1 MARQPKGTLTPGE
14 LRIMKVLWIRGPS
27 TAADVTEALM
37 RSKVAKNTV
46 LTMLKILERK
56 GKITHSTEGR
66 SFVYRPLVTEKAA
79 RRTML
84 DDVIGRFFS
93 GSRSAL
99 LLHILEDEQISRDDA
114 RRIQDVLESRR
125 GSKRGI

>member
-1 MARQPKGTLTPGE
+1 MARRPIATLTPGE
-14 LRIMKVLWIRGPS
+14 LRIMKILWARGPS

-37 RSKVAKNTV
+37 RSKVAKSTV

-56 GKITHSTEGR
+56 GHITHSTEAR

-84 DDVIGRFFS
+84 EDVIGRFFE

-99 LLHILEDEQISRDDA
+99 LLHVLEDKQITEDDA
-114 RRIQDVLESRR
+114 RRIRTMLASPR
-125 GSKRGI
+125 GSKRGN

>member
-1 MARQPKGTLTPGE
+1 MPRKHRSALTPGE
-14 LRIMKVLWIRGPS
+14 LRIMKVLWGRGPS
-27 TAADVTEALM
+27 TAAEVTDALL

-56 GKITHSTEGR
+56 GQITHSIAGR
-66 SFVYRPLVTEKAA
+66 SFVYRPLLSQQTA

-84 DDVIGRFFS
+84 NEVIGRFFD

-99 LLHILEDEQISRDDA
+99 LLHILEDKPISLDDA
-114 RRIQDVLESRR
+114 RRIRTILASVK
-125 GSKRGI
+125 GTKRDT